1 MGKIRALFAKY
12 REQILYLFFGG
23 VTTVVNIAAYAV
35 CAWIGLPTGVSNAIA
50 WVLAVLAAYV
60 TNRIWVFR
68 SRSTGMAMVKE
79 IASFMGC
86 RVAMGVM
93 DEAIMILGV
102 DHVGPLVAPGHLK
115 LWGLGVKVFSNV
127 LVIVLNYVF
136 SKKFIFRKKEA

>member
-1 MGKIRALFAKY
+1 MEKLKALFARY

-23 VTTVVNIAAYAV
+23 VTTVINIVAYAV
-35 CAWIGLPTGVSNAIA
+35 CAFAGMPTGAANAVA

-68 SRSTGMAMVKE
+68 SRSRGAALVKE
-79 IASFMGC
+79 AASFVSC
-86 RVAMGVM
+86 RVATGVM
-93 DEAIMILGV
+93 DEIIMILGV
-102 DHVGPLVAPGHLK
+102 DRLGPVVAPGHMR

-136 SKKFIFRKKEA
+136 SKWFIFKRKEA